1 MKTTVSMDAAG
12 RLVLPKSVRR
22 TLNTPPHAVFE
33 VVVLGNRVE
42 LTLAE
47 TASSPLR
54 RKGKLLVVSK
64 QGVEVDAVKAIEA
77 TRADRL

>member
-1 MKTTVSMDAAG
+1 MKTTVAMDAAG
-12 RLVLPKSVRR
+12 RLVLPKSIRR
-22 TLNTPPHAVFE
+22 TLNSPTTAVFE
-33 VVVLGNRVE
+33 VEVLGNRVE
-42 LTLAE
+42 LTLAQAPS
-47 TASSPLR
+47 TPLR